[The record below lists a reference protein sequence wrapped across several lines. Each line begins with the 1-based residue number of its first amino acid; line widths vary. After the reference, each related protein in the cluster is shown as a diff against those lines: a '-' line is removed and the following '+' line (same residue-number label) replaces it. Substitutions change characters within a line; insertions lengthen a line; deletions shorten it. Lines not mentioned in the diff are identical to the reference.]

1 MSLSKIYN
9 PIRNEL
15 GSIERVLAQ
24 SLESTSDKYILEINR
39 YLLESPGKRLRP
51 ALVILSAYASKSS
64 QSPRINQEQIVA
76 LGAAVELIHMASLI
90 HDDSIDHADMRH
102 NKPSIDAKWGTE
114 VSIAL
119 GDYLYAKAF
128 ELVAVCKNT
137 EVLKCLSQAMAAMCE
152 GELIQVKERDNLELK
167 KRQYLFIVKQK
178 TAALMASCCRAG
190 SASVNG
196 KLIYKEALSN
206 YGLNFGIASQ
216 VMDDYRDL
224 TSKTEDLG
232 KPAGLDWQMGEVT
245 LPFLLLPK
253 LKRKKL
259 LNSNTN
265 LSLIKEALDKSGAFL
280 KTRQFIEDYINR
292 AKKSLRAC
300 ENSCYKESLAGLT
313 DFINPAL
320 STTKISCPIR
330 KGGVNKRV

>member
-1 MSLSKIYN
+1 MGKS
-9 PIRNEL
+9 
-15 GSIERVLAQ
+15 
-24 SLESTSDKYILEINR
+24 YILLSLIIIFSILSGCGDAKSRPLATVDGKVITVGDFE
-39 YLLESPGKRLRP
+39 KRLAKLP
-51 ALVILSAYASKSS
+51 PYYKALASQRKKDFLEDM
-64 QSPRINQEQIVA
+64 IAEQ
-76 LGAAVELIHMASLI
+76 LL
-90 HDDSIDHADMRH
+90 
-102 NKPSIDAKWGTE
+102 
-114 VSIAL
+114 
-119 GDYLYAKAF
+119 
-128 ELVAVCKNT
+128 
-137 EVLKCLSQAMAAMCE
+137 
-152 GELIQVKERDNLELK
+152 
-167 KRQYLFIVKQK
+167 
-178 TAALMASCCRAG
+178 
-190 SASVNG
+190 
-196 KLIYKEALSN
+196 YKEALTN
-206 YGLNFGIASQ
+206 FGLNFGIAFQ

-330 KGGVNKRV
+330 KGGVNLSTRFINKR